1 MAGLWKNQEFRSDVL
16 RLGLFMAAAAA
27 VLLLLCLAQ
36 MRWAQGRTADQLAS
50 AVGVIAEKYPDIREE
65 FAAALINPASKAQ
78 VSAGRALL
86 GAYGLGGGTALSLDP
101 VLGGALGSTLL
112 GAAGFAA
119 LCAAGVLA
127 ITAAGYR
134 KVYRRVAGIAEA
146 AEKVV
151 DGDFDVLLPAVGE
164 GAFEILGHRFN
175 QMANRLKRNV
185 AQLTAEKVFLRNTIS
200 DISHQL
206 KTPLATLVV
215 YNDLM
220 SEQPD
225 MEAGRRAE
233 FLGLSRRQLQR
244 LEWLIQSLLKMA
256 RLEAGSIAFMKRP
269 VNLRAVAEAAAAA
282 VRVSAGEAGVSV
294 IIEEHHAGASV
305 TGDEEWLAEAAIN
318 IVKNAVEHSRP
329 GGTVTVAVD
338 HTPLTASVTVT
349 DRGCGIEAA
358 DLPHIFE
365 RFYRSAHSVKPDS
378 IGIGLAMAKAIVEG
392 QGGTLSVRSERGR
405 GSEFSIEFLKTL
417 GV

>member
-1 MAGLWKNQEFRSDVL
+1 MAGLWKNAQFRAATL
-16 RLGLFMAAAAA
+16 RLGLFMAAVFA

-36 MRWAQGRTADQLAS
+36 LYWVRGRTGDQLAS
-50 AVGVIAEKYPDIREE
+50 AVGIIAEKYPGLKEE
-65 FAAALINPASKAQ
+65 FAAALVSPVSNDQ
-78 VSAGRALL
+78 VLAGRKLL
-86 GAYGLGGGTALSLDP
+86 NAYGLGKGTILSLDP
-101 VLGGALGSTLL
+101 VLGGALGHTLF
-112 GAAGFAA
+112 GAAGFVA

-127 ITAAGYR
+127 ITASGYR

-151 DGDFDVLLPAVGE
+151 DGNFNVLLPAVGE

-175 QMANRLKRNV
+175 QMANRLKLNV
-185 AQLTAEKVFLRNTIS
+185 SQLTAEKVFLRNTIS

-206 KTPLATLVV
+206 KTPLSTLVV

-225 MEAGRRAE
+225 MEAARRAE
-233 FLGLSRRQLQR
+233 FLELSHRQLQR

-256 RLEAGSIAFMKRP
+256 RLEAGSISFVKRP
-269 VNLRAVAEAAAAA
+269 VNLRAVADAAAAA
-282 VRVSAGEAGVSV
+282 LRTPADEAGVSV
-294 IIEEHHAGASV
+294 VIEERHEGATF
-305 TGDEEWLAEAAIN
+305 TGDEEWLAEAVIN

-329 GGTVTVAVD
+329 GGTVTVTVD
-338 HTPLTASVTVT
+338 HTPLTASLTVT

-365 RFYRSAHSVKPDS
+365 RFYRSARSVKPNS

-392 QGGTLSVRSERGR
+392 QGGTISVRSERGR
-405 GSEFSIEFLKTL
+405 GSEFSVVFLKTL
-417 GV
+417 GG